1 MISSISNAVPRQN
14 EPPAQP
20 ATPAAQAS
28 PAPVK
33 PQAPVTD
40 TVQLSSGTKA
50 ALQELS
56 ETQAQTAKEAAGGD
70 AQARRLLAREA
81 HH

>member
-1 MISSISNAVPRQN
+1 MISSISNALPQQV
-14 EPPAQP
+14 EPAQL

-28 PAPVK
+28 STPVK
-33 PQAPVTD
+33 PQAAITD
-40 TVQLSSGTKA
+40 TVQLSGGSRA

-56 ETQAQTAKEAAGGD
+56 ETPAQTAKEAAAGD
-70 AQARRLLAREA
+70 AQAKRLLAREA

>member
-1 MISSISNAVPRQN
+1 MISSIGNALPQQVETAP
-14 EPPAQP
+14 P

-28 PAPVK
+28 SAPVK
-33 PQAPVTD
+33 PQAPVAD
-40 TVQLSSGTKA
+40 TVQLSSGSRA

-56 ETQAQTAKEAAGGD
+56 ETPAQTAKEAAGGD
-70 AQARRLLAREA
+70 AQAKRLLAREA